1 MATGGATAS
10 RVQIEMK
17 DQASLAADIAQKAV
31 DDAAK
36 RAQNALPDWISASTV
51 ASAAQASRT
60 IAATVDAAAL
70 PASATLDLAS
80 ATRDAPALPTSDPLG
95 EDDEAMP
102 PVAPA
107 EADTADVAE
116 YYARLAAGP
125 DADESD
131 EDEARAEG
139 TVLGKRDRSEGGDE
153 AAIDLKRLRAASV
166 SSEPAPDST
175 VTVQVSGASRGIG
188 ADLTSLSCRRSLL
201 ARRSPRRRR
210 RLRWSHGTAGD
221 ARG

>member
-60 IAATVDAAAL
+60 IAAAVAPSSL

-80 ATRDAPALPTSDPLG
+80 SKRDAAPVATSDPLG
-95 EDDEAMP
+95 EDDEGVAAVMP
-102 PVAPA
+102 AA
-107 EADTADVAE
+107 SDTVDVAE

-125 DADESD
+125 GEDESD
-131 EDEARAEG
+131 EELPAEA
-139 TVLGKRDRSEGGDE
+139 TVLGKRNRSEGGDE
-153 AAIDLKRLRAASV
+153 SAVDLKRARAASV
-166 SSEPAPDST
+166 SSEPAPEAAA
-175 VTVQVSGASRGIG
+175 VQVSGASPSAALPLTRPVAGVLYPLAEVRADEDGFIG
-188 ADLTSLSCRRSLL
+188 RMVRSRSRF
-201 ARRSPRRRR
+201 AR
-210 RLRWSHGTAGD
+210 
-221 ARG
+221 